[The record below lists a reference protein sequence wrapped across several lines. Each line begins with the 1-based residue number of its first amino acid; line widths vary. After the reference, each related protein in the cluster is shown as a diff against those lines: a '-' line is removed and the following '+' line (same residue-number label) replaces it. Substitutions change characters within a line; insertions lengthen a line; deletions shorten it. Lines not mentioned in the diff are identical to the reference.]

1 MKAQQCL
8 TRQTINQPPGNSPYI
23 RPPGDSE
30 SIFNSAIPMPLAVTE
45 FEYVKLKTHPVEG
58 RMF

>member
-1 MKAQQCL
+1 MKAQQCF

-30 SIFNSAIPMPLAVTE
+30 SIFNSAILMALAVTE
-45 FEYVKLKTHPVEG
+45 FGYVKLKIH
-58 RMF
+58 